1 MSPKESAVKPEADD
15 TTTVRVRRKTLRMM
29 QIISAWKNV
38 TLTEYLDHLMR
49 IQGAKDIDEM
59 KNNIHKL

>member
-1 MSPKESAVKPEADD
+1 MSPKESAEKNEPDD

-38 TLTEYLDHLMR
+38 TLSDYIDHLMR
-49 IQGAKDIDEM
+49 TQGSKDLDEM